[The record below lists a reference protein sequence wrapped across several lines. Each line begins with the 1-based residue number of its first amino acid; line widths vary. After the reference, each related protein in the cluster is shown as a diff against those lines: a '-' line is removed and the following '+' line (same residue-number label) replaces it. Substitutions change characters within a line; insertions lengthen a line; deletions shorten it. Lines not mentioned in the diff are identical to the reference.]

1 MADRVGVGAGS
12 GGAGGRRAAAG
23 GGGTV
28 TGSGGTV
35 TGSGG
40 TVTVT
45 GGGGTGAGTELV
57 IGSVGS
63 VTVGRVSVG
72 SCGTL
77 WPEAVAVQKP
87 STAIVAKTAPRQIK
101 WSRRNVSSPSRR
113 MPLLQRTCGEVGYVR
128 TV

>member
-35 TGSGG
+35 TA
-40 TVTVT
+40 T
-45 GGGGTGAGTELV
+45 GGGGTGAGTESV

-72 SCGTL
+72 SPGVL

-87 STAIVAKTAPRQIK
+87 STAIAAQSAPRQIK
-101 WSRRNVSSPSRR
+101 
-113 MPLLQRTCGEVGYVR
+113 
-128 TV
+128 

>member
-1 MADRVGVGAGS
+1 MADCVGAGAGS

-23 GGGTV
+23 GGGRV
-28 TGSGGTV
+28 TGG
-35 TGSGG
+35 GG

-45 GGGGTGAGTELV
+45 GGGGTGAGTDSV

-72 SCGTL
+72 SCRAL

-87 STAIVAKTAPRQIK
+87 STAIAAKSPPRQIK
-101 WSRRNVSSPSRR
+101 WSRRKVSP
-113 MPLLQRTCGEVGYVR
+113 T
-128 TV
+128 